1 MLVQRLWLPR
11 PCVWAFPQCSLS
23 TCWRTPLGAHLSL
36 CGSRCPPEHAW
47 HSQRGSQDTVLTAP
61 HGTCSLARWRP
72 AAHGIAFVRFLADL
86 GCHCLTPIPGQALGL
101 LCGRDTGLPSATIW
115 TYKVGASGPAHSL
128 ASGGPA
134 RERQAPGVVRSLSI
148 CLEKLARS

>member
-1 MLVQRLWLPR
+1 MPG
-11 PCVWAFPQCSLS
+11 ALS
-23 TCWRTPLGAHLSL
+23 GGHRTLSL
-36 CGSRCPPEHAW
+36 
-47 HSQRGSQDTVLTAP
+47 LLP

-72 AAHGIAFVRFLADL
+72 AAHGIAFARFLADL

-101 LCGRDTGLPSATIW
+101 LCGRDMGLPSAAIW
-115 TYKVGASGPAHSL
+115 TYKAGASGPAHSL

-134 RERQAPGVVRSLSI
+134 RECQAPGAVPSLSI